1 MINVTFAAMG
11 TGVDAWCR
19 DPESAEGLRVLFEEV
34 EGVCSRF
41 RPGSELSRV
50 NRSTTGEVVISDL
63 LAEVMTAA
71 DRMRSLTG
79 GLVDAG
85 VGAGVSRWGYD
96 KSFDEGLGLDD
107 VPSRVPAPEWAMVGS
122 RLFRSPG
129 TSIDLGGVAK
139 GWACDRAVERGLAS
153 VVSAGGDMRSDDPG
167 TIVSVVDPWDAIAVR
182 VRLGLGALATSSTTR
197 RRWKAGD
204 REVCHLIDPRTM
216 APIETP
222 ILSAT
227 VLARSAV
234 EAEAGAKAVLIRGED
249 GLAWA
254 AETDWIA
261 GAVVVWYDGSV
272 YATPGIEVAA

>member
-19 DPESAEGLRVLFEEV
+19 DPESADGLRGWFEEV
-34 EGVCSRF
+34 EDVCSRF

-50 NRSTTGEVVISDL
+50 NRSPAGEVVVSDL
-63 LAEVMTAA
+63 LAEVLTAA
-71 DRMRSLTG
+71 DWMRSVTG

-85 VGAGVSRWGYD
+85 VGAGVSGWGYD
-96 KSFDEGLGLDD
+96 KSFDEGLGLDAA
-107 VPSRVPAPEWAMVGS
+107 PSHIPSPSWSLTGR
-122 RLFRSPG
+122 RLSRSPG
-129 TSIDLGGVAK
+129 THIDLGGVAK
-139 GWACDRAVERGLAS
+139 GWACDRAVEQRLAT
-153 VVSAGGDMRSDDPG
+153 VVSAGGDIRSSDPR
-167 TIVSVVDPWDAIAVR
+167 TFVSLVDPWDQVAVR
-182 VRLGLGALATSSTTR
+182 LHLGVGALATSSTTR
-197 RRWKAGD
+197 RRWKVGN

-216 APIETP
+216 SPVDTP

-261 GAVVVWYDGSV
+261 EAVVVWSDGSV
-272 YATPGIEVAA
+272 YATPGIDVAA

>member
-1 MINVTFAAMG
+1 
-11 TGVDAWCR
+11 
-19 DPESAEGLRVLFEEV
+19 
-34 EGVCSRF
+34 
-41 RPGSELSRV
+41 
-50 NRSTTGEVVISDL
+50 
-63 LAEVMTAA
+63 
-71 DRMRSLTG
+71 
-79 GLVDAG
+79 
-85 VGAGVSRWGYD
+85 
-96 KSFDEGLGLDD
+96 
-107 VPSRVPAPEWAMVGS
+107 
-122 RLFRSPG
+122 
-129 TSIDLGGVAK
+129 
-139 GWACDRAVERGLAS
+139 
-153 VVSAGGDMRSDDPG
+153 MRSDYPG

-182 VRLGLGALATSSTTR
+182 LRVGVGALATSSTTR

-216 APIETP
+216 TPIETP

-261 GAVVVWYDGSV
+261 GAVAVWSDGSV